1 MNISTLSNRYQANFQ
16 NLLTSVDRI
25 RQLLENHI
33 DRLRKQSVQTE
44 SEQQFTPESVVAQ
57 SIPLALEQ
65 LQQIA
70 SL

>member
-44 SEQQFTPESVVAQ
+44 SEQQFTLESVVAQ